1 MKDFEDIEEFGET
14 LVIVRLPKVM
24 RSFWFKVRKLA
35 IINSRK
41 ISLRSLVTG
50 EFTSQWIPVGFQS

>member
-1 MKDFEDIEEFGET
+1 MKDFEDIEESET

-24 RSFWFKVRKLA
+24 RSFWFEVRKLA